1 MKWRYNGID
10 YDTKH
15 DDSLYGF
22 VYCVHYEDGNGNVY
36 KYYGKKKW
44 FAENHVEELKS
55 GLRRE
60 KSLGEVRKRKPMTDE
75 DLANRTKAQVRNGVR
90 SKIVTYDIMHSDN
103 DWREYVG
110 SCKDTKDYIPFYK
123 EIICFAR
130 TQREL
135 TYLEAKIM
143 FQRGALEDED
153 CLNGNLLGK
162 FYRGNLV

>member
-1 MKWRYNGID
+1 MKWRYNGKD

-22 VYCVHYEDGNGNVY
+22 VYCVHYEDGNGNIY

-44 FAENHVEELKS
+44 FSERKKHFGKKRLSEVTDKRLKTY
-55 GLRRE
+55 E
-60 KSLGEVRKRKPMTDE
+60 
-75 DLANRTKAQVRNGVR
+75 
-90 SKIVTYDIMHSDN
+90 IVKSDN

-130 TQREL
+130 SQREL